1 MENNVKLKRMVRLS
15 TILNE
20 ARDKFERLKEN
31 LELDRSLFS
40 EEGFMYYLETVLI
53 FHKEDWEII
62 NDIDYEQR
70 IF

>member
-1 MENNVKLKRMVRLS
+1 MKNNLTLKRVVRLS
-15 TILNE
+15 TILSE

-31 LELDRSLFS
+31 RELDRSLFS
-40 EEGFMYYLETVLI
+40 EEGFMYYFETILI
-53 FHKEDWEII
+53 SHKEDWEII